1 VPEIKLARL
10 PDRTP
15 IKLSISVT
23 PELHQA
29 LSDYAAFHAA
39 AYGQEEPVAELVPAM
54 LAAFLE
60 GDRAFQASR
69 RARGSN
75 GRQSSG

>member
-15 IKLSISVT
+15 IKLSISVP

-29 LSDYAAFHAA
+29 LSDYAAFYAA

-54 LAAFLE
+54 LGAFLE
-60 GDRAFQASR
+60 GDRAFQVSR
-69 RARGSN
+69 RARGPN
-75 GRQSSG
+75 GQQSGT

>member
-10 PDRTP
+10 PDRTA
-15 IKLSISVT
+15 IKLSVSVP

-29 LSDYAAFHAA
+29 LSDYAAFYAS

-60 GDRAFQASR
+60 GDRAFQTSR
-69 RARGSN
+69 RVRGPD
-75 GRQSSG
+75 GRQSGT